1 MEKYFKQLLLKDL
14 CSRLPYN
21 LYCKVEGVEEPV
33 KVFQIE
39 VSNIDG
45 ILLNF
50 DFKIDNLSLQVYLSE
65 VKPYLRPMSSMTQK
79 EKQELKDLLG
89 PELVSCSDF
98 GYLESGTFVE
108 YISSIPYSLCIY
120 VIDWL
125 NAHYFDYRGLIEK
138 GLAIDCTNLNIY

>member
-1 MEKYFKQLLLKDL
+1 MTQEEKELLIKDI
-14 CSRLPYN
+14 SARLPYKPIVHIHDIDVIDYDN
-21 LYCKVEGVEEPV
+21 YLYP
-33 KVFQIE
+33 
-39 VSNIDG
+39 D
-45 ILLNF
+45 
-50 DFKIDNLSLQVYLSE
+50 YLEKMMSSSITL
-65 VKPYLRPMSSMTQK
+65 KPYLRPMWSMTQE

-89 PELVSCSDF
+89 SELVSCSDF